1 MTDIGIFILGGHTNT
16 IDVKLDGERHAVD
29 TGFIVF
35 NDWTYP
41 SLINLLDE
49 LGVASRPTPMSFSVH
64 CENSGLEYNG
74 TSLNGLFA
82 QRRNLVR
89 PAFYRMLRDI
99 LRFNQ
104 ESLEVL
110 EDGTSRDQTVGEYLV
125 NRKFSRQFV
134 EHYLLPMGSAI
145 WSCPPTTFLQFPIR
159 FIVEFYRNHGLLN
172 IRNRPTWRVI
182 EGGSQRYVD
191 VIRKRF
197 TGQIRL
203 QTPIESAVRFDD
215 RVDLTDGSGNVE
227 SFDEV
232 VFACHSDQA
241 LKILNDASIAER
253 DLLTAFPYD
262 PNTAVLHTDTDV
274 LPKHKRAWAAW
285 NYRIRSRDT
294 GKTSVTYNM
303 NILQHIKSHNV
314 FCVTLNDVDGIKE
327 DKVLRKIRYA
337 HPIFTTRRSSAQRRH
352 NEVIRNNRT
361 SFCGAYWGYGFH
373 EDGVNSALA
382 VCEAFE
388 RRPVLLPTTV
398 NSQGADGA

>member
-1 MTDIGIFILGGHTNT
+1 MRKAH
-16 IDVKLDGERHAVD
+16 
-29 TGFIVF
+29 
-35 NDWTYP
+35 
-41 SLINLLDE
+41 
-49 LGVASRPTPMSFSVH
+49 
-64 CENSGLEYNG
+64 
-74 TSLNGLFA
+74 GLFA

-99 LRFNQ
+99 MRFNR

-110 EDGTSRDQTVGEYLV
+110 EDGTSRDQTVDEYLA
-125 NRKFSRQFV
+125 NREFSRQFV

-172 IRNRPTWRVI
+172 IRNRPAWRVI

-203 QTPIESAVRFDD
+203 QTPIKSAVRFDD
-215 RVDLTDGSGNVE
+215 RVDLTDGSGDVE

-241 LKILNDASIAER
+241 LKILNDASSAER
-253 DLLTAFPYD
+253 DLLTAFPYE
-262 PNTAVLHTDTDV
+262 PNTAVLHTDTAV
-274 LPKHKRAWAAW
+274 LPKRKRAWAAW

-294 GKTSVTYNM
+294 GKTTVTYNM
-303 NILQHIKSHNV
+303 NILQHINSHHV
-314 FCVTLNDVDGIKE
+314 FCVTLNDVDGINE
-327 DKVLRKIRYA
+327 AKVIRKIRYA

-352 NEVIRNNRT
+352 KEVIRSNRT

-373 EDGVNSALA
+373 EDGVNSALS

-388 RRPVLLPTTV
+388 RRPVLLPTAV
-398 NSQGADGA
+398 NSQGADDA